1 MPRVPH
7 NSKIKREAVLAELT
21 SMAEGRHPDCN
32 TITGGSYETRSYSKP
47 PRSFAMR
54 FRSNTTTSQQ
64 ATLQPGCCQPD
75 GAGKWR
81 SSTPTR
87 WHGSRAPSG
96 GRRPPRDLTGPNLAR
111 TLFDRGHRERVYTPE
126 SESQRAAPDPRFKRQ
141 RASARAGHPPSNS
154 PTYNSRGD
162 GVVFT
167 DEPSI
172 PGGNGWSAHL
182 GKSTPASRPAESRKK
197 ASSWGFG

>member
-111 TLFDRGHRERVYTPE
+111 TLTELEIAEVSDREG
-126 SESQRAAPDPRFKRQ
+126 S
-141 RASARAGHPPSNS
+141 PS
-154 PTYNSRGD
+154 
-162 GVVFT
+162 
-167 DEPSI
+167 
-172 PGGNGWSAHL
+172 
-182 GKSTPASRPAESRKK
+182 K
-197 ASSWGFG
+197 